1 MRMHSHSTVT
11 EASRGFMPVVC
22 GIRVGGIPNM
32 AECHIPSFFVDLGSE
47 PSENTLQ
54 ATHSPNKK
62 TELQENSSRKVKYLK
77 VFYHLE
83 NHEGG
88 RGGKRGAGN
97 SHCRSSTILRTMRV
111 EGVRHGKGQVDI
123 LRSSTILRTMRVEGV
138 STSACLNRDR
148 SSTILRTMRV
158 EGVEEV
164 EKFASSSGL
173 QPT

>member
-1 MRMHSHSTVT
+1 
-11 EASRGFMPVVC
+11 MPVVC

-88 RGGKRGAGN
+88 RGTSCDK
-97 SHCRSSTILRTMRV
+97 HLT
-111 EGVRHGKGQVDI
+111 GVWVFNPLEI
-123 LRSSTILRTMRVEGV
+123 S
-138 STSACLNRDR
+138 
-148 SSTILRTMRV
+148 
-158 EGVEEV
+158 
-164 EKFASSSGL
+164 FALCQSSSAQCTL
-173 QPT
+173 DWLFYLC